1 GSSVGVLNA
10 MGELGRN
17 DHRYSWMQLIDLIA
31 EAQEPLTLQNI
42 IKLLLSLVGSDGIVN
57 PLPF

>member
-1 GSSVGVLNA
+1 
-10 MGELGRN
+10 
-17 DHRYSWMQLIDLIA
+17 MQLIDLIA

-57 PLPF
+57 PLTF